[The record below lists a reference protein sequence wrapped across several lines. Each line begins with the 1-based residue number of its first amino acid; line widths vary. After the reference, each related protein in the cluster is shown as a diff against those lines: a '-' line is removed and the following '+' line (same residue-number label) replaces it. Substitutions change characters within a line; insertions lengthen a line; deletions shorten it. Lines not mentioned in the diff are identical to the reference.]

1 MRRRVATAIGRV
13 VLVAVLSLF
22 ALGSAVGP
30 VAWAQPP
37 GGDVDPVAA
46 TPTAPDPAPP
56 LGEAPDGSTVGGAQ
70 LADRG
75 LLAPAGS
82 APLPAGI
89 SARSW
94 VIADATSGTVLAAVD
109 PHGRYYPAST
119 LKLLT
124 LLALQPNLDP
134 AEVITAT
141 VEDEQIEGSR
151 VGLINGGLYDVQTL
165 WLALMLQS
173 GNDAANALSRT
184 AGGLDVTLEAMNET
198 ATALQ
203 AYDTTA
209 GGPSGLDVAGQRTSA
224 YDLALFIAA
233 ASADPEML
241 AIMSAPLA
249 QMPGVPGM
257 DPGFQIQNENRLLG
271 SYPGTLAG
279 KTGFTDAARYTFA
292 AAAERDGRRLVVSLM
307 GAEQTPVPTWQQAAA
322 LLDWGFTVPAGTPAM
337 GELVPPL
344 APGERPPAAEEPDTA
359 EDTTDSGGTDTDTDS
374 GAAATAANPAEPTLV
389 PAAEREPGSAFLPMA
404 ALVAGTG
411 VIVVGTTISM
421 RRDRRRPSTHRAT
434 RPGNRGPSAR

>member
-13 VLVAVLSLF
+13 VLVALLSLL
-22 ALGSAVGP
+22 ALGSTVGP
-30 VAWAQPP
+30 VAQAQPP
-37 GGDVDPVAA
+37 GGDVDPTAA
-46 TPTAPDPAPP
+46 TPTAPDPVPP

-82 APLPAGI
+82 PALPAGI

-151 VGLINGGLYDVQTL
+151 VGLINGGSYDVQTL

-184 AGGLDVTLEAMNET
+184 AGGLEVTLEAMNRT

-241 AIMSAPLA
+241 AIMSTPQM

-257 DPGFQIQNENRLLG
+257 DPGFQIQNENRLLSSG
-271 SYPGTLAG
+271 YPGVLAG
-279 KTGFTDAARYTFA
+279 KTGFTDAARHTFA

-344 APGERPPAAEEPDTA
+344 APGQSPPAAEDSDSS
-359 EDTTDSGGTDTDTDS
+359 EDPTDPGDSDADS
-374 GAAATAANPAEPTLV
+374 GAAGTGANPAESTLV
-389 PAAEREPGSAFLPMA
+389 PAAEREPGSPVLPMA
-404 ALVAGTG
+404 MLVAGTG

-421 RRDRRRPSTHRAT
+421 RRDRRRPTTHRAP
-434 RPGNRGPSAR
+434 RPGIRGSSPR